1 MSRRPNHLLPKCGCW
16 YSASGTRQYIPQV
29 DLKAHSTIL
38 STSSRTTLT
47 QTFIN
52 PTSGELG
59 DVKYTFPLH
68 DGVSVVGFKCEID
81 NRVIHGLVKERQEAK
96 LEYQDAVKKG
106 QAAAL
111 LEQSALAS
119 DTFTTSIGKIPV
131 GSKAVVQIT
140 YLGELQHDSQAD
152 GVRFSIPA
160 IICPRYANS
169 SVDTGELSQ
178 SLASFVKK
186 GAINITVDVSV
197 DRGSTIRGL
206 HSPTHPVAI
215 TLGRTSVAAQ
225 DLFEP
230 NLASA
235 AHTMQQG
242 NAFFDTDFVLI
253 VNAKDQDV
261 PSAFV
266 EKHPTIPNQRAVM
279 ATLVP
284 KFNIPNNNPE
294 IVFIIDRSGSMTG
307 NIKTLQS
314 ALRVFLK
321 SLPVGV
327 KFNICSFGSRHSF
340 MWNKSK
346 TYDASSLKAAL
357 QYVDSIA
364 ADFGGT
370 EMLEPVKATVKNRLK
385 DLDLDVLLLSDGEI
399 WDQKT
404 LFAYLNE
411 VVSEQ
416 PIRLFSLG
424 IGSGASQSL
433 IEGIARAGDGFAQFV
448 GDNEQLD
455 KKVVRMLKGAL
466 TPHIKDYTA
475 EIVYENDGEEDF
487 ELIEKPNA
495 IPTGENFG
503 RPAERS
509 AEPIEVDAQKET
521 PQSKE
526 PISLFDPSYQEPDI
540 KSITVPLD
548 ANLPKLQPPKV
559 LQAPYK
565 IPTLYPFTRTT
576 VYFLL
581 SPDAPSA
588 ALKSLVLRATSKHGP
603 LMLKIPLEDIGQG
616 TKLHQLAARK
626 VTLEL
631 EEGRGWIYHTKN
643 EKGQLIVNEHESKKE
658 DIVKREAVRLGIQFQ
673 VAGKYCSFVAV
684 ESTTDGGKADK
695 KAEAGLPG
703 IRNHPI
709 SETAGDRD
717 HTDDEESSDGDT
729 GFVMDYDQ
737 EEYTEELCTMPR
749 YSTMSGKASPSPRGS
764 FSNYSPPLPSHPAAP
779 PPSPNPTSLFASPS
793 LNPSASNT
801 TALFG
806 SAPAYNLPGSSVGGP
821 TAFGGFG
828 STFSTSSSTITQL
841 PFAAPSQPPPH
852 SPFGSVL
859 TNNTPDS
866 PLGEPLA
873 SGGFGSPFS
882 TSSSSH
888 TQSRFAAPPQSAST
902 RLFGSAP
909 PPPGQATSS
918 PFGPPA
924 VSTSSGID
932 IPLKRGERLDGI
944 VSKSDDLAK
953 SANVFARKRSS
964 VVPSA
969 KQKLAR
975 FFKSESEPKES
986 KSPQDKVHALIS
998 HQSFEGSWMWE
1009 DNVFAIMDLN
1019 ASEAEKKLDW
1029 AAILGK
1035 QSGVGSKDTKQRSI
1049 VATLV
1054 VLAYLKKKC
1063 LDEKDTWE
1071 LVGDKAMGWAVERI
1085 KEIGGNAGQ
1094 GSDEL
1099 LRLFDGLF

>member
-475 EIVYENDGEEDF
+475 EIVYENDGGEDF

-509 AEPIEVDAQKET
+509 AEPIEVDSQKET

-749 YSTMSGKASPSPRGS
+749 YSTM
-764 FSNYSPPLPSHPAAP
+764 Y
-779 PPSPNPTSLFASPS
+779 
-793 LNPSASNT
+793 
-801 TALFG
+801 
-806 SAPAYNLPGSSVGGP
+806 
-821 TAFGGFG
+821 
-828 STFSTSSSTITQL
+828 
-841 PFAAPSQPPPH
+841 
-852 SPFGSVL
+852 
-859 TNNTPDS
+859 S

>member
-717 HTDDEESSDGDT
+717 HTDDEESFDGDT

-749 YSTMSGKASPSPRGS
+749 YSTMS
-764 FSNYSPPLPSHPAAP
+764 
-779 PPSPNPTSLFASPS
+779 
-793 LNPSASNT
+793 
-801 TALFG
+801 
-806 SAPAYNLPGSSVGGP
+806 
-821 TAFGGFG
+821 
-828 STFSTSSSTITQL
+828 
-841 PFAAPSQPPPH
+841 
-852 SPFGSVL
+852 
-859 TNNTPDS
+859 DS

>member
-1 MSRRPNHLLPKCGCW
+1 
-16 YSASGTRQYIPQV
+16 
-29 DLKAHSTIL
+29 
-38 STSSRTTLT
+38 
-47 QTFIN
+47 
-52 PTSGELG
+52 
-59 DVKYTFPLH
+59 
-68 DGVSVVGFKCEID
+68 
-81 NRVIHGLVKERQEAK
+81 
-96 LEYQDAVKKG
+96 
-106 QAAAL
+106 
-111 LEQSALAS
+111 
-119 DTFTTSIGKIPV
+119 
-131 GSKAVVQIT
+131 
-140 YLGELQHDSQAD
+140 
-152 GVRFSIPA
+152 
-160 IICPRYANS
+160 
-169 SVDTGELSQ
+169 
-178 SLASFVKK
+178 
-186 GAINITVDVSV
+186 
-197 DRGSTIRGL
+197 
-206 HSPTHPVAI
+206 
-215 TLGRTSVAAQ
+215 
-225 DLFEP
+225 
-230 NLASA
+230 
-235 AHTMQQG
+235 
-242 NAFFDTDFVLI
+242 
-253 VNAKDQDV
+253 
-261 PSAFV
+261 
-266 EKHPTIPNQRAVM
+266 M

-475 EIVYENDGEEDF
+475 EIVYENDGGEDF

-509 AEPIEVDAQKET
+509 AEPIEVDSQKET

-749 YSTMSGKASPSPRGS
+749 YSTMCMSD
-764 FSNYSPPLPSHPAAP
+764 
-779 PPSPNPTSLFASPS
+779 
-793 LNPSASNT
+793 
-801 TALFG
+801 
-806 SAPAYNLPGSSVGGP
+806 
-821 TAFGGFG
+821 
-828 STFSTSSSTITQL
+828 
-841 PFAAPSQPPPH
+841 
-852 SPFGSVL
+852 SPF
-859 TNNTPDS
+859 
-866 PLGEPLA
+866 GEPLA

>member
-749 YSTMSGKASPSPRGS
+749 YSTMCMS
-764 FSNYSPPLPSHPAAP
+764 
-779 PPSPNPTSLFASPS
+779 
-793 LNPSASNT
+793 
-801 TALFG
+801 
-806 SAPAYNLPGSSVGGP
+806 
-821 TAFGGFG
+821 
-828 STFSTSSSTITQL
+828 
-841 PFAAPSQPPPH
+841 
-852 SPFGSVL
+852 
-859 TNNTPDS
+859 DS

>member
-475 EIVYENDGEEDF
+475 EIVYENDGGEDF

-509 AEPIEVDAQKET
+509 AEPIEVDSQKET

-749 YSTMSGKASPSPRGS
+749 YSTMCMS
-764 FSNYSPPLPSHPAAP
+764 
-779 PPSPNPTSLFASPS
+779 
-793 LNPSASNT
+793 
-801 TALFG
+801 
-806 SAPAYNLPGSSVGGP
+806 
-821 TAFGGFG
+821 
-828 STFSTSSSTITQL
+828 
-841 PFAAPSQPPPH
+841 
-852 SPFGSVL
+852 
-859 TNNTPDS
+859 DS